1 MSVSLPCSPDAGLP
15 ASTPSGDGEQ
25 RDRSDSSLPLPV
37 VVTASNGM
45 DDYFRLQQ
53 RLLLITLL
61 LSAVAVIAT
70 ACFASLATAFS
81 LLVGA
86 LAGLLYLWLLSRSVS
101 RLGEQSRRISKAQL
115 LVPVALVLAAS
126 KVPQLSI
133 VPALLGFLIYKPAVI
148 LQALFDRPSSA
159 EA

>member
-1 MSVSLPCSPDAGLP
+1 
-15 ASTPSGDGEQ
+15 
-25 RDRSDSSLPLPV
+25 
-37 VVTASNGM
+37 M

-81 LLVGA
+81 LFVGA